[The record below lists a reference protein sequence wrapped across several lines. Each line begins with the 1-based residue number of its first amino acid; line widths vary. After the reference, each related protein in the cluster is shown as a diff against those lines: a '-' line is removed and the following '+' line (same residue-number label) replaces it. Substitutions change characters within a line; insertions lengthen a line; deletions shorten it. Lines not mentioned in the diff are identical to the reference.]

1 MRWPLPCLRYLEER
15 QVQLQERL
23 VEWAG
28 GIRVGGADAP
38 KGSGAALTPADI
50 ARREQASNLVCVPR
64 CGANMLLVVPHSR
77 LLVPVS
83 SRRYLGDP
91 MFSIDLCVQGLK
103 MFNDDAD
110 RVAEWLLSGEARMFE
125 QGGGLDEKD
134 DDESARYK
142 EGRTL
147 AQIVG
152 MPPALCYLALQLFK
166 DNKDASMNLLFD
178 QGGM

>member
-1 MRWPLPCLRYLEER
+1 
-15 QVQLQERL
+15 
-23 VEWAG
+23 
-28 GIRVGGADAP
+28 
-38 KGSGAALTPADI
+38 
-50 ARREQASNLVCVPR
+50 
-64 CGANMLLVVPHSR
+64 
-77 LLVPVS
+77 
-83 SRRYLGDP
+83 

-125 QGGGLDEKD
+125 QGGGLDEQD
-134 DDESARYK
+134 EDESPRYK

-152 MPPALCYLALQLFK
+152 LPPALCYLALQLFK

-178 QGGM
+178 QGGMYVRPCPYRGSCPSMRCELT